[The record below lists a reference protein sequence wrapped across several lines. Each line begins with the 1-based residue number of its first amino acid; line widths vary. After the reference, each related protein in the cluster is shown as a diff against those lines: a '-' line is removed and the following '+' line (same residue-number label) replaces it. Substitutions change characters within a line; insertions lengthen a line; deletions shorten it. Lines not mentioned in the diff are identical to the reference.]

1 MEATMYEDGSYNTY
15 QRESLTQMKRKLTL
29 DLTRPSKKQ
38 RGTTG
43 NFNPLLTSPDLNQLK
58 LASPELER
66 LIIQQNSTILGNT
79 VTTPSQFLF
88 PKTTTLEQEEFAK
101 GFEDTLEQLHNQD
114 GIATSSSGSIVVTS
128 VSDANPP
135 VSSAPL
141 QYTQLDVPTHHH
153 HPHLQQVPVTSS
165 AAPGVSL
172 AVTSEHH
179 VPSQLGLLP
188 HTSIKEEPQTVPNV
202 SGSPPLSPIDM
213 ETQER
218 IKLERKRLRNRIA
231 ASKCRRRK
239 LERIGRLEE
248 KVRIL
253 KGENAEL
260 QGVVNK
266 LRDQVCSLKQEVM
279 EHVNSGCQI
288 PFVTHQ

>member
-1 MEATMYEDGSYNTY
+1 MYEDGSYSNFNK
-15 QRESLTQMKRKLTL
+15 ESLNQMKRKLTL
-29 DLTRPSKKQ
+29 DFNRPSKKQ
-38 RGTTG
+38 RPGG

-66 LIIQQNSTILGNT
+66 LIIQQGSTILGTSNVST
-79 VTTPSQFLF
+79 PSHFFFPAKVTTV
-88 PKTTTLEQEEFAK
+88 EEEEFAK
-101 GFEDTLEQLHNQD
+101 GFEDTLEQLHQHDPN
-114 GIATSSSGSIVVTS
+114 GHVISSTGAVVVTS
-128 VSDANPP
+128 AAPP

-141 QYTQLDVPTHHH
+141 QYTQLDVPAHHTQLHHLTHHT
-153 HPHLQQVPVTSS
+153 QVPVTTSCGG
-165 AAPGVSL
+165 AADDH
-172 AVTSEHH
+172 AVH
-179 VPSQLGLLP
+179 VTHLGLLP
-188 HTSIKEEPQTVPNV
+188 PTHIKEEPQTVPSV

-213 ETQER
+213 ECQER

-239 LERIGRLEE
+239 LERISRLED
-248 KVRIL
+248 KVRNI
-253 KGENAEL
+253 KGENVEL
-260 QGVVNK
+260 QAVVNK

>member
-1 MEATMYEDGSYNTY
+1 MYEDGSYNTY
-15 QRESLTQMKRKLTL
+15 QRENLAQMKRKLTL

-38 RGTTG
+38 RGSTP

-66 LIIQQNSTILGNT
+66 LIIQQNSTILGTT

-141 QYTQLDVPTHHH
+141 QYTQLDVPTHH
-153 HPHLQQVPVTSS
+153 PCPFATGVTLS
-165 AAPGVSL
+165 
-172 AVTSEHH
+172 
-179 VPSQLGLLP
+179 
-188 HTSIKEEPQTVPNV
+188 HTAIKEEPQTVPNV

-213 ETQER
+213 ESQER

-253 KGENAEL
+253 KGENTEL